1 MKKKHTQVRL
11 IYWIIIVIGSGAL
24 GIYMTKT
31 QWNTAVLAL
40 WLVVIF
46 LGAMAV
52 EMLWFRSL
60 GKKVAALT
68 PLLRTDPD
76 RYIAGIEDLLGDVRS
91 LGVQQ
96 TRCINLAAA
105 CCEKGD
111 YAKAVDYL
119 TSLDPRRIPAVNQGA
134 YWADL
139 ALARFHLGQNEQAR
153 AVIDGSA
160 DLFTLRFRAGKA
172 GAPSPRGTWSWP
184 GSGTTPPGR
193 PGPIPPPRRSWTS
206 LRPSSGDNEKG
217 RNAMLLHVLA
227 VGDVCSDVGLDCL
240 HRHLRQVK
248 KLYEIDFTVVNG
260 ENAAGLGLLPRHADE
275 LFDAG
280 ADVIT
285 LGNHTWDKRQIAD
298 YLDRS
303 PYILRPANFS
313 PRTPGRGFGIY
324 EGPRG
329 LRIGVLSLMGRFE
342 LNSNLSSPFDMA
354 DKVLAGEGKEADVVL
369 VDFHAEATRGEG
381 AMGWYLDGRV
391 SAVWGTHTHVPTA
404 DQQILP
410 KGTGFV
416 TDLGMTGPIHSILGV
431 KPEVSINRF
440 LGGMPMRYEPG
451 PAPGKLNAVRFVIDT
466 DTRQC
471 VEVARCDLL
480 D

>member
-1 MKKKHTQVRL
+1 
-11 IYWIIIVIGSGAL
+11 
-24 GIYMTKT
+24 
-31 QWNTAVLAL
+31 
-40 WLVVIF
+40 
-46 LGAMAV
+46 
-52 EMLWFRSL
+52 
-60 GKKVAALT
+60 
-68 PLLRTDPD
+68 
-76 RYIAGIEDLLGDVRS
+76 
-91 LGVQQ
+91 
-96 TRCINLAAA
+96 
-105 CCEKGD
+105 
-111 YAKAVDYL
+111 
-119 TSLDPRRIPAVNQGA
+119 
-134 YWADL
+134 
-139 ALARFHLGQNEQAR
+139 
-153 AVIDGSA
+153 
-160 DLFTLRFRAGKA
+160 
-172 GAPSPRGTWSWP
+172 
-184 GSGTTPPGR
+184 
-193 PGPIPPPRRSWTS
+193 
-206 LRPSSGDNEKG
+206 
-217 RNAMLLHVLA
+217 MLLHVLA

-240 HRHLRQVK
+240 HRHLRQIK

-298 YLDRS
+298 YLDQS

-369 VDFHAEATRGEG
+369 VDFHAEATSEKG

-466 DTRQC
+466 DTRAC
-471 VEVARCDLL
+471 VETARCDLL